1 MGYKIK
7 FYYPNGDTEVDDEVY
22 DTKSEARDA
31 AEDAVLGFST
41 GADIL
46 DDMGEES
53 MSGELE
59 YSIIKD

>member
-1 MGYKIK
+1 MGFSIK
-7 FYYPNGDTEVDDEVY
+7 FTYPNGETEYDDEVY
-22 DTKSEARDA
+22 KTEGEARDA
-31 AEDAVLGFST
+31 AEDSVLGFST

-59 YSIIKD
+59 YEIIEN